1 MAAPYQGDDQARLSG
16 VQESAL
22 TRISIDK
29 ALEQNWLDIWYQPKI
44 DLRRKCLAGAEAI
57 VCMQHPQAGFL
68 WPEDYIDQLD
78 DDGLKK
84 LFEHTMFTTLRHWT
98 DFSDAGFNLRLA
110 VKVPAVL
117 LPKLPISALVA
128 EHRPASDKWPGVV
141 LGVTED
147 QLVRDITATRMIAE
161 ELKACGVA
169 VAIDDF
175 GAGYSSFSSLRD
187 LPFAE
192 LKIHPSFIKNC
203 AADLTNAAI
212 CQTAIDLAHRFGS
225 LAVAKGIDTIADLQ
239 ALMVMGCDFGQGA
252 LVAPAMPKDRFLDAL
267 RKHMN
272 RQDTPHRLPSNNAEH
287 VA

>member
-1 MAAPYQGDDQARLSG
+1 MAAQYQGDDQARFSG
-16 VQESAL
+16 AHESAL
-22 TRISIDK
+22 TRISIDE

-57 VCMQHPQAGFL
+57 VRMQHPQAGFL

-84 LFEHTMFTTLRHWT
+84 LFEHTMLTTLRHWT
-98 DFSDAGFNLRLA
+98 VFSDAGFNLRLA

-147 QLVRDITATRMIAE
+147 QLVRDITATRKIAE

-175 GAGYSSFSSLRD
+175 GAGYSSFSSLRGSAVRGIENTPLLYQELRRGFD
-187 LPFAE
+187 QCRNLPDC
-192 LKIHPSFIKNC
+192 N
-203 AADLTNAAI
+203 
-212 CQTAIDLAHRFGS
+212 RFGAS
-225 LAVAKGIDTIADLQ
+225 VWQPG
-239 ALMVMGCDFGQGA
+239 
-252 LVAPAMPKDRFLDAL
+252 R
-267 RKHMN
+267 
-272 RQDTPHRLPSNNAEH
+272 RQRHRH
-287 VA
+287 DC

>member
-1 MAAPYQGDDQARLSG
+1 MAAPDQGDDRARFSG
-16 VQESAL
+16 AHESAL
-22 TRISIDK
+22 TGISIDE

-44 DLRRKCLAGAEAI
+44 DLRHKCLAGAEAI
-57 VCMQHPQAGFL
+57 VRIQHPQAGFL
-68 WPEDYIDQLD
+68 WPEDYVDQLD

-84 LFEHTMFTTLRHWT
+84 LFERTMLTTLRHWT
-98 DFSDAGFNLRLA
+98 VFSDAGFNLRLA

-117 LPKLPISALVA
+117 LHQLPISALVA

-147 QLVRDITATRMIAE
+147 QLVRDIASTRKIAE
-161 ELKACGVA
+161 ELKTCGVA

-175 GAGYSSFSSLRD
+175 GAGYSSFSSLRG

-192 LKIHPSFIKNC
+192 LKIHRSFIKNC

-239 ALMVMGCDFGQGA
+239 ALIVMGCDFGQGA

-272 RQDTPHRLPSNNAEH
+272 RPDMPHQLPSNNAEH

>member
-1 MAAPYQGDDQARLSG
+1 MAAPSQGEDQAAFSG
-16 VQESAL
+16 RHESAL
-22 TRISIDK
+22 TRISIDE

-44 DLRRKCLAGAEAI
+44 DLRRKCLAGAEAL
-57 VCMQHPQAGFL
+57 VRMQHPQAGFL
-68 WPEDYIDQLD
+68 WPEDYIDLLD
-78 DDGLKK
+78 DDGLTK
-84 LFEHTMFTTLRHWT
+84 LVEHTMLTTFRHWT
-98 DFSDAGFNLRLA
+98 VFTDAGFNLRLA
-110 VKVPAVL
+110 INVPAAL
-117 LPKLPISALVA
+117 LPRLPIRSLVA
-128 EHRPASDKWPGVV
+128 AHRPPSDDWPGIV
-141 LGVTED
+141 LDVTED
-147 QLVRDITATRMIAE
+147 QLVRDIALTRKIAE
-161 ELKACGVA
+161 DLKACGVA

-192 LKIHPSFIKNC
+192 LKIHSSFIKNC
-203 AADLTNAAI
+203 AADVTNAAI

-272 RQDTPHRLPSNNAEH
+272 KPDIPDQVATDNAEH

>member
-22 TRISIDK
+22 TRASIDE
-29 ALEQNWLDIWYQPKI
+29 ALEQNWLDIWYQPNI

-117 LPKLPISALVA
+117 LPKLPSSVLVA

>member
-22 TRISIDK
+22 TRISIDE

-147 QLVRDITATRMIAE
+147 QLVRDITLTRMIAE

-272 RQDTPHRLPSNNAEH
+272 RQDTPHRLPINNAEH

>member
-1 MAAPYQGDDQARLSG
+1 MAAQYQGDDQARFSG
-16 VQESAL
+16 PHESAL
-22 TRISIDK
+22 TRISIDE
-29 ALEQNWLDIWYQPKI
+29 AMEQNWLDIWYQPKI
-44 DLRRKCLAGAEAI
+44 DLRRKCLAGAEAL
-57 VCMQHPQAGFL
+57 VRMQHPQAGFL
-68 WPEDYIDQLD
+68 WPEDYIDLLD
-78 DDGLKK
+78 NDGLTK
-84 LFEHTMFTTLRHWT
+84 LVEHTMRTILHHWT
-98 DFSDAGFNLRLA
+98 VFSDAGFNLRLA
-110 VKVPAVL
+110 INVPAAL
-117 LPKLPISALVA
+117 LPQLPISALVA
-128 EHRPASDKWPGVV
+128 AHRPASENWPGIV
-141 LGVTED
+141 LDVTED
-147 QLVRDITATRMIAE
+147 QLVRDIALAQKIAE

-175 GAGYSSFSSLRD
+175 GAGYSSFSSLRG

-192 LKIHPSFIKNC
+192 LKIHSSFIKNC
-203 AADLTNAAI
+203 AVDMTNAAI

-272 RQDTPHRLPSNNAEH
+272 RPSVPHQQPSDNAEH

>member
-22 TRISIDK
+22 TRVSIDE

>member
-1 MAAPYQGDDQARLSG
+1 MAAPYQGDDQARFSG
-16 VQESAL
+16 SNESAL
-22 TRISIDK
+22 IRVSIDE

-44 DLRRKCLAGAEAI
+44 DLRRKCLAGAEAL
-57 VCMQHPQAGFL
+57 VRMQHPQAGLL
-68 WPEDYIDQLD
+68 WPEGYISLLD
-78 DDGLKK
+78 DDGLAK
-84 LFEHTMFTTLRHWT
+84 LVEHTLLTTLRHWT
-98 DFSDAGFNLRLA
+98 VFADAGFNLRLA
-110 VKVPAVL
+110 INVPAAL
-117 LPKLPISALVA
+117 LPQLPIGSLVA
-128 EHRPASDKWPGVV
+128 AHRPASDAWPGIV
-141 LGVTED
+141 LDVTED
-147 QLVRDITATRMIAE
+147 QLVRDIVLTRKIAE
-161 ELKACGVA
+161 DLKACGVA

-175 GAGYSSFSSLRD
+175 GAGYSSFSSLRG

-192 LKIHPSFIKNC
+192 LKIHSSFIQNC

-225 LAVAKGIDTIADLQ
+225 FAVAKGIETIADLQ

-272 RQDTPHRLPSNNAEH
+272 KPHTPQQLPNDNAEH

>member
-1 MAAPYQGDDQARLSG
+1 MAAPDQGDQARFSG
-16 VQESAL
+16 AHESAL
-22 TRISIDK
+22 TRISIDE

-57 VCMQHPQAGFL
+57 VRIQHPQAGFL

-84 LFEHTMFTTLRHWT
+84 LFEHTMHTTLRHWAVFT
-98 DFSDAGFNLRLA
+98 DAGFNLRLA

-117 LPKLPISALVA
+117 LPQLAIGVLIA

-147 QLVRDITATRMIAE
+147 QLVRDIASTRKIAE
-161 ELKACGVA
+161 ELKACGLT

-175 GAGYSSFSSLRD
+175 GAGYSSFSSLRG

-192 LKIHPSFIKNC
+192 LKIHRSFTKNC

-267 RKHMN
+267 RKHMK
-272 RQDTPHRLPSNNAEH
+272 RPDTPHQLPSNNAEH